1 MFLSQRT
8 ANAFGY
14 IALVVLLLLFV
25 LDYGLHLLPP
35 YLRLPIFFLALA
47 LFMVRVTLR
56 LLLARRGRSEQMTG
70 QGEEQARGE
79 NDRGRSV

>member
-1 MFLSQRT
+1 MFMSQRT

-14 IALVVLLLLFV
+14 IALVILVLLFI

-56 LLLARRGRSEQMTG
+56 LLLARRGRDAAEPNGG
-70 QGEEQARGE
+70 QSSGRSGS
-79 NDRGRSV
+79 GRSV

>member
-1 MFLSQRT
+1 MFISQRT

-14 IALVVLLLLFV
+14 IALVILVLLFV

-56 LLLARRGRSEQMTG
+56 LLLARRGRNEQVTG
-70 QGEEQARGE
+70 QDKGQGPGQ